1 MTARKPASIAQVR
14 WRPGGAYALAVQAFT
29 IARLRGKASREH
41 FESPQ
46 RVHFYVLTGVTRG
59 RTRHEIDFRP
69 IDAVPGTW
77 MLLRPGQIQRFD
89 FSRAWDGWMI
99 VFRPDLLPPVPLRG
113 RGPAGAPAAGTGALE
128 PLLAGLATAQH
139 LPRAVHA
146 RCAAAAR
153 RIDDDA
159 RRHGAAV
166 DACNAL
172 LRHEL
177 GELLARVALAAP
189 AAKARRAA
197 QPQASARAN
206 PHATAPGSARTA
218 QLRAPGSARMAHLRA
233 LVQSQPA
240 QRHTADTL
248 AAALAC
254 SAKTVGRTVRDATGL
269 SLKAWLDEQAVLE
282 AQRLLVHG
290 DEPVKRVADRLGF
303 ADAGNFVKF
312 FARVAGTTPAAFRAA
327 QRRP

>member
-1 MTARKPASIAQVR
+1 MAARNAASIAQVR
-14 WRPGGAYALAVQAFT
+14 WQPGGAYALAVQAFT

-59 RTRHEIDFRP
+59 RTRHEIDFRS
-69 IDAVPGTW
+69 IDAAPGTW

-89 FSRAWDGWMI
+89 FSRDWDGWMI
-99 VFRPDLLPPVPLRG
+99 VFRPDLVPPVPARG
-113 RGPAGAPAAGTGALE
+113 RGASDALAAGTGALE
-128 PLLAGLATAQH
+128 PLLAGLATAQR
-139 LPRAVHA
+139 PSRAVHA

-177 GELLARVALAAP
+177 GELLARLALAAP
-189 AAKARRAA
+189 VPAVGRAA
-197 QPQASARAN
+197 NGPGDSRMAR
-206 PHATAPGSARTA
+206 
-218 QLRAPGSARMAHLRA
+218 LRAW
-233 LVQSQPA
+233 VQSQPTR
-240 QRHTADTL
+240 RHTADTL
-248 AAALAC
+248 AAELAC

-290 DEPVKRVADRLGF
+290 NEPVKRVADRLGF

>member
-1 MTARKPASIAQVR
+1 MAARKPASIAQVR
-14 WRPGGAYALAVQAFT
+14 WQPGGAYALAVQAFT

-69 IDAVPGTW
+69 IDAAPGTW

-99 VFRPDLLPPVPLRG
+99 VFRPDLLPPVPMRG
-113 RGPAGAPAAGTGALE
+113 RGPADAPVAGTGALE

-177 GELLARVALAAP
+177 GELLARVALAG
-189 AAKARRAA
+189 
-197 QPQASARAN
+197 ARAN
-206 PHATAPGSARTA
+206 PHATM
-218 QLRAPGSARMAHLRA
+218 PGSARMAQLRA

-254 SAKTVGRTVRDATGL
+254 SAKTVARTVRDATGL

>member
-1 MTARKPASIAQVR
+1 MAARNAASIAQVR
-14 WRPGGAYALAVQAFT
+14 WQPGGAYALAVQAFT

-69 IDAVPGTW
+69 IDAGPGTW

-89 FSRAWDGWMI
+89 FSRDWDGWMI
-99 VFRPDLLPPVPLRG
+99 VFRPDLLPPAPAAARG
-113 RGPAGAPAAGTGALE
+113 RASAQAPAAGTGALE
-128 PLLAGLATAQH
+128 PLLASLATAQR
-139 LPRAVHA
+139 LPPPVHA

-153 RIDDDA
+153 RIADDA

-189 AAKARRAA
+189 A
-197 QPQASARAN
+197 P
-206 PHATAPGSARTA
+206 ATAVAAGRAVHAPANAGVPVRAIA
-218 QLRAPGSARMAHLRA
+218 HIAAPGSARMARLRA

-254 SAKTVGRTVRDATGL
+254 SAKTLGRTVRDATGL

-312 FARVAGTTPAAFRAA
+312 FSRVAGSTPAVFRAA

>member
-1 MTARKPASIAQVR
+1 MTSRKPASIAQVR
-14 WRPGGAYALAVQAFT
+14 WQPGGAYALAVQAFT

-69 IDAVPGTW
+69 IDAAPGTW

-89 FSRAWDGWMI
+89 FSRDWDGWMI
-99 VFRPDLLPPVPLRG
+99 VFRPDLLPPLPMRG
-113 RGPAGAPAAGTGALE
+113 RGPAAGTGALE
-128 PLLAGLATAQH
+128 PLLAGLTTAQH

-159 RRHGAAV
+159 RRHGTAV
-166 DACNAL
+166 DACDAL
-172 LRHEL
+172 LRYEL

-189 AAKARRAA
+189 AAKAGRAA
-197 QPQASARAN
+197 QPQANASANRHARA
-206 PHATAPGSARTA
+206 
-218 QLRAPGSARMAHLRA
+218 QGSARMAQLRA

-240 QRHTADTL
+240 QRHSADTL
-248 AAALAC
+248 AAMLAC
-254 SAKTVGRTVRDATGL
+254 SAKTLGRTVRDATGL

-290 DEPVKRVADRLGF
+290 DEPVKRVADHLGF

-312 FARVAGTTPAAFRAA
+312 FARVAGTTPAAFRVA